1 MMSTDTS
8 FVENNELEQN
18 GNLGAD
24 KLSREEQRET
34 FLTQF
39 CLPIARRKHLMA
51 ITVNSNHL
59 KLIGL

>member
-1 MMSTDTS
+1 MMSADTS

-39 CLPIARRKHLMA
+39 CLPIARR
-51 ITVNSNHL
+51 
-59 KLIGL
+59 